1 MIKNQFV
8 LSFMVI
14 VRTYRVKMKKKL
26 KEVIVVEGKTDTAV
40 IQKLFD
46 ADTIETHGLALD
58 EATLDLIEELEK
70 TRGVIILTD
79 PDYPGM
85 RIRNMIME
93 RVPHVK
99 QAFVDKK
106 DAIGK
111 KKLGIAEAREEA
123 IIQALENVVSF
134 SKESQSLTWE
144 EFISL
149 DIIGDKQKRLAIY
162 DLFHLGYGN
171 AKTLFKRLNMA
182 GIEKKDILEK
192 LNK

>member
-1 MIKNQFV
+1 
-8 LSFMVI
+8 
-14 VRTYRVKMKKKL
+14 MKKKI
-26 KEVIVVEGKTDTAV
+26 KEVIVVEGKTDTAI

-46 ADTIETHGLALD
+46 ADTIETHGLALT
-58 EATLDLIEELEK
+58 EETLDFIAEMNK
-70 TRGVIILTD
+70 TKGVILLTD

-85 RIRNMIME
+85 KIRNMIMK
-93 RVPHVK
+93 RIPHVK

-111 KKLGIAEAREEA
+111 RKLGIAEAREEA

-134 SKESQSLTWE
+134 SQDTQSISWE
-144 EFISL
+144 EFVSL
-149 DIIGDKQKRLAIY
+149 DIIGNKQKRLMIY

-182 GIEKKDILEK
+182 GITKEDILEQLK
-192 LNK
+192 NI

>member
-1 MIKNQFV
+1 
-8 LSFMVI
+8 
-14 VRTYRVKMKKKL
+14 MKKKI
-26 KEVIVVEGKTDTAV
+26 KEVIVVEGKTDTAI

-46 ADTIETHGLALD
+46 ADTIETHGLALT
-58 EATLDLIEELEK
+58 EETLDFIEEMNK
-70 TRGVIILTD
+70 TKGVILLTD

-85 RIRNMIME
+85 KIRNMIMK
-93 RVPHVK
+93 RIPHVK

-111 KKLGIAEAREEA
+111 RKLGIAEAREEA

-134 SKESQSLTWE
+134 SQDTQSISWE
-144 EFISL
+144 EFVSL
-149 DIIGDKQKRLAIY
+149 DIIGNKQKRLMIY

-182 GIEKKDILEK
+182 GITKEDILEQLK
-192 LNK
+192 NI

>member
-1 MIKNQFV
+1 
-8 LSFMVI
+8 
-14 VRTYRVKMKKKL
+14 MKKKI
-26 KEVIVVEGKTDTAV
+26 KEVIVVEGKTDTAI

-46 ADTIETHGLALD
+46 ADTIETHGLALTK
-58 EATLDLIEELEK
+58 ETLDFIEEMNK
-70 TRGVIILTD
+70 TKGVILLTD

-85 RIRNMIME
+85 KIRNMIMK
-93 RVPHVK
+93 RIPHVK

-111 KKLGIAEAREEA
+111 RKLGIAEAREEA

-134 SKESQSLTWE
+134 SQDTQSISWE
-144 EFISL
+144 EFILL
-149 DIIGDKQKRLAIY
+149 DIIGNKQKRLMIY

-182 GIEKKDILEK
+182 GITKEDILEQLK
-192 LNK
+192 NI

>member
-1 MIKNQFV
+1 
-8 LSFMVI
+8 
-14 VRTYRVKMKKKL
+14 MKKKI
-26 KEVIVVEGKTDTAV
+26 KEVIVVEGKTDTAI

-46 ADTIETHGLALD
+46 ADTIETHGLALTK
-58 EATLDLIEELEK
+58 ETLDFIEEMNK
-70 TRGVIILTD
+70 TKGVILLTD

-85 RIRNMIME
+85 KIRNMIMK
-93 RVPHVK
+93 RIPHVK

-111 KKLGIAEAREEA
+111 RKLGIAEAREEA

-134 SKESQSLTWE
+134 SQDTQSISWE

-149 DIIGDKQKRLAIY
+149 DIIGNKQKRLMIY

-182 GIEKKDILEK
+182 GITKEDILEQLK
-192 LNK
+192 NI